1 LQKPKKIEIK
11 RMMIKFKRKKLME
24 GEIKKKTILKMIQNK
39 INSN

>member
-24 GEIKKKTILKMIQNK
+24 GEIKKKFKNDSKQNK
-39 INSN
+39 